1 MAARVRR
8 AFLVILASLWLAACG
23 TSGAPPASA
32 PAAASIGP
40 ALTVSPAVG
49 LTRGELV
56 RALGAQHLVLTDT
69 QSPFRPVEGP
79 ALTVAPRAVYQ
90 VILPDDPTKG
100 FIVVYEFPDPAHA
113 AAAGADQAA
122 YLASGPG
129 RIQAPDGEIHILRQ
143 VGSTIVFY
151 SWIPEG
157 ARDARAPGIQ
167 AALEALG
174 LGIPIPG

>member
-1 MAARVRR
+1 VAARVSR
-8 AFLVILASLWLAACG
+8 AGLALLASLWLAACG
-23 TSGAPPASA
+23 TSAATPAS
-32 PAAASIGP
+32 PRPAASIGP
-40 ALTVSPAVG
+40 AQTVSAAVG
-49 LTRGELV
+49 LTRGDLV
-56 RALGAQHLVLTDT
+56 RALGAKQLVLTDT

-90 VILPDDPTKG
+90 VTLPDDPTKG
-100 FIVVYEFPDPAHA
+100 FIVVYEFSDSAQA

-167 AALEALG
+167 AALETLG

>member
-1 MAARVRR
+1 MRHRLFAA
-8 AFLVILASLWLAACG
+8 LVTLGLAGCG
-23 TSGAPPASA
+23 TSAAPPVSL
-32 PAAASIGP
+32 PPPASIGP
-40 ALTVSPAVG
+40 ALTVSPAGVG

-56 RALGAQHLVLTDT
+56 RALGAQQLVLTDT
-69 QSPFRPVEGP
+69 QNPFRPPEGP
-79 ALTVAPRAVYQ
+79 ALTAAPRAVYQ

-100 FIVVYEFPDPAHA
+100 YIVVYEFSDPARA
-113 AAAGADQAA
+113 ATAGADQAA

-157 ARDARAPGIQ
+157 AKDARAPGIQ
-167 AALEALG
+167 VALETLG

>member
-8 AFLVILASLWLAACG
+8 ALLVVLATCSLAACA
-23 TSGAPPASA
+23 TSGAPRASA
-32 PAAASIGP
+32 PPPASIGP

-56 RALGAQHLVLTDT
+56 RALGAKQLVLTDT
-69 QSPFRPVEGP
+69 QSPFRPPEGP
-79 ALTVAPRAVYQ
+79 ALTIAPRAVYQ
-90 VILPDDPTKG
+90 LVLPDDPTKG
-100 FIVVYEFPDPAHA
+100 FIVVYEFPDPARA

-157 ARDARAPGIQ
+157 AQDARAPGIQ
-167 AALEALG
+167 AALETLG
-174 LGIPIPG
+174 IGIPIPG